1 MPKAARKLESAPSEA
16 TERSAPAPAKK
27 QKLNVLLV
35 TGDDSLWPQIG
46 ADLSANLVLKQVDS
60 IDELLSSTPAGQE
73 GIVLWDARNQQDP
86 ASMLSRLNM
95 HSTRFAIVA
104 LDSPSSAGAWTL
116 PLQHR
121 QIVAHVGLPISG
133 AALVKA
139 LDNAQEEVRA
149 RTALLGDSASAAA
162 AAAAPTEGPKKSPL
176 MPIAIIG
183 GVLVAAVIAFFVM
196 RGGSNKSAANNP
208 AAAVSAATKAEAAA
222 DKVDALMERAE
233 QAMQERHYIDPAA
246 GSALSLYRDV
256 LLTDPNN
263 GEARQG
269 LQRLAEI
276 LITRVNSALDERK
289 FDVALQSLETARSI
303 SPNDPRFAALDER
316 IAALRAELGPAQIM
330 AALNA
335 GNFDRASQLI
345 DEAARAK
352 SLPPAKLAQLRDE
365 VRKRRDDA
373 DQARVLKL
381 IDTRLQQDRLI
392 DPRNDSAAYYL
403 EQAKQAGAPAGT
415 LQTQSQELEKRLLAD
430 TQRLI
435 DQRRFPDADR
445 YLNELRN
452 LGASGAALSNLQQNL
467 AAARA
472 QSSQQKPDQPQY
484 LDLAQARLAQGKLLE
499 PDGDNALYYVNQL
512 KSADPRNAGLV
523 QMASSVQSQI
533 IDRART
539 TLNSGDLAKTDS
551 LLQTA
556 ATLGPS
562 PSLDALNDQL
572 RQKKAAAGERPQVP
586 EQSLTRLNK
595 LEIAYPYR
603 AMQAGTEGWVELG
616 YTVKA
621 DGTVANVHT
630 VSASPANTF
639 DQAATK
645 AVGKLKYQPVIQGG
659 RATAVDTQV
668 RVVFRIPK

>member
-1 MPKAARKLESAPSEA
+1 MESLERPASTAAKR
-16 TERSAPAPAKK
+16 
-27 QKLNVLLV
+27 KLNVLLV

-46 ADLSANLVLKQVDS
+46 ADLSASLVLKQVDS
-60 IDELLSSTPAGQE
+60 IDELISSTPAGQE

-121 QIVAHVGLPISG
+121 QVVAHVALPITGSTL
-133 AALVKA
+133 AKA

-162 AAAAPTEGPKKSPL
+162 AATTSAGPTKKLPL
-176 MPIAIIG
+176 MPIAVIG
-183 GVLVAAVIAFFVM
+183 GVIAAAVIAIVVM
-196 RGGSNKSAANNP
+196 RGGSSNKGAANNP
-208 AAAVSAATKAEAAA
+208 ASGIPTAAKNAEAAA
-222 DKVDALMERAE
+222 DKVDGLIEKAG
-233 QAMQERHYIDPAA
+233 QAMQDRHYIDPAA

-256 LLTDPNN
+256 LLIDPNN

-316 IAALRAELGPAQIM
+316 ITAMRAELGPAQIM

-335 GNFDRASQLI
+335 GNFDRATQLI

-352 SLPPAKLAQLRDE
+352 SLPAAKLAQLRDE
-365 VRKRRDDA
+365 VRKHRDDA
-373 DQARVLKL
+373 DLTRIQKL
-381 IDTRLQQDRLI
+381 IDTRLQQDKLI
-392 DPRNDSAAYYL
+392 DPRNDSAAYYI
-403 EQAKQAGAPAGT
+403 EQAKQAGAPTAT
-415 LQTQSQELEKRLLAD
+415 LQAQSQDLEKRMLAD
-430 TQRLI
+430 TQRFI
-435 DQRRFPDADR
+435 DQRRFQDADR
-445 YLNELRN
+445 FLSELHN
-452 LGASGAALSNLQQNL
+452 AGVSNSALGGLQQNL
-467 AAARA
+467 ATARA
-472 QSSQQKPDQPQY
+472 QSAQQRPEQPQY

-499 PDGDNALYYVNQL
+499 PDGDSALYYVNQL
-512 KSADPRNAGLV
+512 KSTDPRNAGLA
-523 QMASSVQSQI
+523 QISSSVQAQI
-533 IDRART
+533 AERARG
-539 TLNSGDLAKTDS
+539 TLSSGDLAKTES

-562 PSLDALNDQL
+562 SAVDSLSDQL

-595 LEIAYPYR
+595 LEISYPYR

-616 YTVKA
+616 YTVKP
-621 DGTVANVHT
+621 DGTVTNVQT
-630 VSASPANTF
+630 INSSPPGTF
-639 DQAATK
+639 DQAASK
-645 AVGKLKYQPVIQGG
+645 AVTKLKYQPVIQGG
-659 RATAVDTQV
+659 RPTAVDTQV